1 MPLLAWLLEDYC
13 LITLRLVLKCL
24 HCLPVR
30 QRKQYKIAML
40 VQKCLNGRVP
50 QYVIDDCRCMGWW
63 SPIRDTECWLAVKF
77 WKSSGTTQPLVTG
90 HSLLLYQVF
99 GTSSPS
105 V

>member
-63 SPIRDTECWLAVKF
+63 SPSGTQSAGWPS
-77 WKSSGTTQPLVTG
+77 SSGSRPEQHNL
-90 HSLLLYQVF
+90 
-99 GTSSPS
+99 
-105 V
+105 